1 MNTLAEKLVDAWKK
15 RDLIKINSEELPKSR
30 EESHNIQKQFHD
42 VLKKKTVGWKI
53 GLVSKNLQEGAKV
66 KGPMIGKIIDETV
79 LMNPLK
85 VDYSKVPDCIL
96 ECEFCLKF
104 LEDTKMIP
112 GAENK
117 TGNYEAYIALELVS
131 TRVHSESK
139 KDLSPINM
147 MNLNIAD
154 NGGAG
159 AIVIGDQIKNLDKIN
174 LDSIQVEINLNG
186 NVTEPFFKGEKR
198 AGPIEAIKCII
209 NEFKD
214 NPVTFKKG
222 DWFMT
227 GSVIQPFKVNKGDK
241 LKVDFRTLGKINVD
255 FI

>member
-1 MNTLAEKLVDAWKK
+1 MSTLAEKLADAWIKK
-15 RDLIKINSEELPKSR
+15 DLIKLKSEELPKNR
-30 EESHNIQKQFHD
+30 EDSHKIQKEFHTF
-42 VLKKKTVGWKI
+42 LKKRTVGWKI
-53 GLVSKNLQEGAKV
+53 GLVSKNLQEEAKV
-66 KGPMIGKIIDETV
+66 NGPMIGKIIDETV
-79 LMNPLK
+79 LMNPQK
-85 VDYSKVPDCIL
+85 VDYYKVPDCIL

-104 LEDTKMIP
+104 LEDTQMVP
-112 GAENK
+112 GAENNK
-117 TGNYEAYIALELVS
+117 KNYEVYVALELVS
-131 TRVHSESK
+131 TRVHSDSK
-139 KDLSPINM
+139 KNLNPIET

-159 AIVIGDQIKNLDKIN
+159 AIVIGDKIQNSNKIN

-186 NVTEPFFKGEKR
+186 KISEPFFKNEKR
-198 AGPIEAIKCII
+198 AGPVEAIKCII

-227 GSVIQPFKVNKGDK
+227 GSIIQPFKVKKGDK
-241 LKVDFRTLGKINVD
+241 LKVDFRTLSKINID

>member
-1 MNTLAEKLVDAWKK
+1 
-15 RDLIKINSEELPKSR
+15 
-30 EESHNIQKQFHD
+30 
-42 VLKKKTVGWKI
+42 
-53 GLVSKNLQEGAKV
+53 
-66 KGPMIGKIIDETV
+66 
-79 LMNPLK
+79 MNPLK

-131 TRVHSESK
+131 TIVNSESK
-139 KDLSPINM
+139 KDLDPINM
-147 MNLNIAD
+147 INLNIAD

-186 NVTEPFFKGEKR
+186 NVTEPYFKGEKR
-198 AGPIEAIKCII
+198 AGPVEAIKCII

>member
-1 MNTLAEKLVDAWKK
+1 
-15 RDLIKINSEELPKSR
+15 
-30 EESHNIQKQFHD
+30 
-42 VLKKKTVGWKI
+42 
-53 GLVSKNLQEGAKV
+53 
-66 KGPMIGKIIDETV
+66 
-79 LMNPLK
+79 
-85 VDYSKVPDCIL
+85 
-96 ECEFCLKF
+96 
-104 LEDTKMIP
+104 
-112 GAENK
+112 
-117 TGNYEAYIALELVS
+117 
-131 TRVHSESK
+131 
-139 KDLSPINM
+139 M

-159 AIVIGDQIKNLDKIN
+159 AIVVGDKIQNLDKIN
-174 LDSIQVEINLNG
+174 LDSIPVEINLNG
-186 NVTEPFFKGEKR
+186 KVTEPYFKGEKR

-241 LKVDFRTLGKINVD
+241 LKVDFKTLGKIDID

>member
-1 MNTLAEKLVDAWKK
+1 MIQLKSD
-15 RDLIKINSEELPKSR
+15 ELPKNR
-30 EESHNIQKQFHD
+30 EDSHYIQKQFHSF
-42 VLKKKTVGWKI
+42 LKKKTVGWKI

-66 KGPMIGKIIDETV
+66 KGPMIGKIIEETV
-79 LMNPLK
+79 LMPPLK
-85 VDYSKVPDCIL
+85 VQYSSVPDCIL

-104 LEDTKMIP
+104 LEDTKMVP
-112 GAENK
+112 GAESK
-117 TGNYEAYIALELVS
+117 KENYEAYISLELVS
-131 TRVHSESK
+131 TRVHSDSK
-139 KDLSPINM
+139 KGLDPVGM

-159 AIVIGDQIKNLDKIN
+159 AIVVGDKIQNLDKIN

-186 NVTEPFFKGEKR
+186 KVTEPFFKGEKR

-209 NEFKD
+209 NEFKED
-214 NPVTFKKG
+214 PVTFKKG
-222 DWFMT
+222 DWCMT

-241 LKVDFRTLGKINVD
+241 LKVDFKTLGKINLD

>member
-1 MNTLAEKLVDAWKK
+1 MV
-15 RDLIKINSEELPKSR
+15 
-30 EESHNIQKQFHD
+30 
-42 VLKKKTVGWKI
+42 
-53 GLVSKNLQEGAKV
+53 
-66 KGPMIGKIIDETV
+66 
-79 LMNPLK
+79 
-85 VDYSKVPDCIL
+85 
-96 ECEFCLKF
+96 
-104 LEDTKMIP
+104 P

-117 TGNYEAYIALELVS
+117 KGNYEAYVALELVS
-131 TRVHSESK
+131 TRVHSNSK
-139 KDLSPINM
+139 KDLDPITM

-159 AIVIGDQIKNLDKIN
+159 AIVVGDKIQNLETVDLDK
-174 LDSIQVEINLNG
+174 IQVEINLNG
-186 NVTEPFFKGEKR
+186 KVTEPYFKGEKR

-241 LKVDFRTLGKINVD
+241 LKVDFRTLGKINID